1 MMLAYLF
8 VVIAVLWRVLISAF
22 NYPLGFAPVG
32 AALLFFGAR
41 MDRKRLWIPLALLIG
56 SDLYLTLAYYGY
68 ELTPDHFVT
77 WAWYTAILGLG
88 TLLKENSKPLRLL
101 GASLTTSVSF
111 FLVSNFAV
119 WLVWNMYPKTWEG
132 LVQCYVAAIPFFRNG
147 VAGDLLFTALFFGTP
162 VLVKALQRPAYAGRT
177 AT

>member
-1 MMLAYLF
+1 MLAYLF
-8 VVIAVLWRVLISAF
+8 VVIAVLWRVLISVF
-22 NYPLGFAPVG
+22 NYPLGFAPV
-32 AALLFFGAR
+32 AASLLFFGAR

-56 SDLYLTLAYYGY
+56 SDLYLTLGYYGY

-77 WAWYTAILGLG
+77 WAWYAAILGLG

-101 GASLTTSVSF
+101 GASLSASISF
-111 FLVSNFAV
+111 FVVSNFAV

-147 VAGDLLFTALFFGTP
+147 MLGDLVFTALFFGIP
-162 VLVKALQRPAYAGRT
+162 SVVQVLKRPAYDHRPAV
-177 AT
+177 